1 MSENIPTNQGLKEH
15 ELGLSTVVFIMYC
28 LVAGGAFGIEEMIS
42 ASGPGLTLLMLVVL
56 PFIWAGPQAL
66 VSAEL
71 GSAIPEAGGFY
82 KWVQRGLGEFW
93 AFQAGWCRTVSS
105 YLDNTIYVV
114 LAVSYLGLILN
125 LSAVEAYLCKAAI
138 IVFFTY
144 INLRGIKEVGRL
156 STFFSLSVMT
166 AFAFVAVVG
175 FLNWNQSPFTP
186 FDHPEKSLFAS
197 IGASLA
203 IGMWCYSGY
212 TSMSTLA
219 AEIKDKT
226 LIPRGLL
233 ILLPLSALSYILPT
247 MAGLAALGSWD
258 MWSTGGGVSYGNV
271 AALAGDVFF
280 PVFIGVAILAN
291 LSIFNSYIISI
302 SRCFFSMAEDNLAP
316 RSLVKLS
323 KSHSV
328 PYIGVLS
335 LGVFCLFACTFDF
348 TILVTVSVILL
359 MVDYVLVW
367 IAGIRLRQNEPDMPR
382 PFRIPVGTV
391 GFILIVTP
399 GISIALISLFLNGAD
414 YFLGGMFGL
423 ISSPL
428 MYYIFKLKYGGLTA
442 NDAEKN
448 PVNPKTKLA
457 YGDLYRMA
465 SIFGLFA
472 LMGFVGGYV
481 FFPWYEGAWGAEF
494 YAESYGYENAFAL
507 ILDGILLTSYVFS
520 GAALILIMLAR
531 KLEPKAVRIL

>member
-1 MSENIPTNQGLKEH
+1 
-15 ELGLSTVVFIMYC
+15 
-28 LVAGGAFGIEEMIS
+28 
-42 ASGPGLTLLMLVVL
+42 MLVVL

-71 GSAIPEAGGFY
+71 GSAIPVAGGFY

-114 LAVSYLGLILN
+114 LAVSYLGML
-125 LSAVEAYLCKAAI
+125 LSLTAVEAYLCKAAI

-144 INLRGIKEVGRL
+144 INLCGIKEVGKL
-156 STFFSLSVMT
+156 STFFSLTVMI

-175 FLNWNQSPFTP
+175 FVNWNQNPITP
-186 FDHPEKSLFAS
+186 FSHPDKSLFSS

-203 IGMWCYSGY
+203 IGMWSYSGY

-226 LIPRGLL
+226 LIPKGLL
-233 ILLPLSALSYILPT
+233 ILLPLSALTYILPT
-247 MAGLAALGSWD
+247 VAGLAAVGHWD
-258 MWSTGGGVSYGNV
+258 MWSAGGGMSYSNV

-280 PVFIGVAILAN
+280 PIFIGVAILAN

-302 SRCFFSMAEDNLAP
+302 SRCFYSMAEDNLVP
-316 RSLVKLS
+316 KSLVKLS

-328 PYIGVLS
+328 PYVGVVS

-348 TILVTVSVILL
+348 TILVTVSVMLL

-367 IAGIRLRQNEPDMPR
+367 IAGIKLRQNEPNMVR
-382 PFRIPVGTV
+382 PFNIAVGTR
-391 GFILIVTP
+391 GYILIVAP
-399 GISIALISLFLNGAD
+399 GITIAVISLFLNGTD

-423 ISSPL
+423 VSSPV
-428 MYYIFKLKYGGLTA
+428 MYYIFKLKYGGLA
-442 NDAEKN
+442 VNDAEKY
-448 PVNPKTKLA
+448 PINPKTKLA
-457 YGDLYRMA
+457 FGDLYRIA

-472 LMGFVGGYV
+472 LLGFVGGYL
-481 FFPWYEGAWGAEF
+481 FFPWYEGAWGAEY
-494 YAESYGYENAFAL
+494 YAESYGYENAFANLLGGIKLTAFGFSGLAL
-507 ILDGILLTSYVFS
+507 IVSHHCLRGRESRGLCGRVRPWRRVY
-520 GAALILIMLAR
+520 GAALRRVGVGRRAPGSPSR
-531 KLEPKAVRIL
+531 NRTSAGP

>member
-1 MSENIPTNQGLKEH
+1 MSEVLPPKQGLIEH
-15 ELGLSTVVFIMYC
+15 KIRLSTVVFIMYC

-114 LAVSYLGLILN
+114 LAISYLGMILP

-144 INLRGIKEVGRL
+144 INLRGIKEVGWF

-175 FLNWNQSPFTP
+175 FINWNESPITP
-186 FDHPEKSLFAS
+186 FFHPEKTLFGS

-226 LIPRGLL
+226 LIPKGLL

-247 MAGLAALGSWD
+247 MGGLAALGSWD
-258 MWSTGGGVSYGNV
+258 MWAAGGGISYGNV
-271 AALAGDVFF
+271 AALAGDVFL
-280 PVFIGVAILAN
+280 PVFVGVAILAN
-291 LSIFNSYIISI
+291 LSIYNSYIISI

-323 KSHSV
+323 KSHHV

-335 LGVFCLFACTFDF
+335 QGVFCLFACTFDF
-348 TILVTVSVILL
+348 TILVTVSVMLL

-367 IAGIRLRQNEPDMPR
+367 LAGIRLRQYEPDMPR
-382 PFRIPVGTV
+382 PFRIRAGTA

-399 GISIALISLFLNGAD
+399 GISIAAISLFLNGTD

-423 ISSPL
+423 ISSPI
-428 MYYIFKLKYGGLTA
+428 MYYIWKRKYGGMTA
-442 NDAEKN
+442 HDAEKY
-448 PVNPKTKLA
+448 PVNPRTKLVH
-457 YGDLYRMA
+457 GDLYRMA
-465 SIFGLFA
+465 STFGLFA
-472 LMGFVGGYV
+472 LMGFVGAYL
-481 FFPWYEGAWGAEF
+481 FFPWYEGAWGPEY
-494 YAESYGYENAFAL
+494 YAETYGYENAFAL
-507 ILDGILLTSYVFS
+507 ILDGIKLTSYVFS
-520 GAALILIMLAR
+520 GAALILIMFAR
-531 KLEPKAVRIL
+531 KLEPRATRLL

>member
-1 MSENIPTNQGLKEH
+1 MSETTAPKQSLKEH
-15 ELGLSTVVFIMYC
+15 NIKLSTVVFIMYC

-42 ASGPGLTLLMLVVL
+42 ASGPGLTLLMLIVL

-114 LAVSYLGLILN
+114 LAVSYLGMLLP
-125 LSAVEAYLCKAAI
+125 LTAVEAYLCKAAI

-144 INLRGIKEVGRL
+144 INLCGIKEVGKL
-156 STFFSLSVMT
+156 STFFSLTVMI

-175 FLNWNQSPFTP
+175 FINWNQNPITP
-186 FDHPEKSLFAS
+186 FSHPEQSLFSS

-203 IGMWCYSGY
+203 IGMWGYSGY

-219 AEIKDKT
+219 AEIKDKS
-226 LIPRGLL
+226 LIPKGLL
-233 ILLPLSALSYILPT
+233 LLLPLSALTYILPT
-247 MAGLAALGSWD
+247 VAGLAAVGQWD
-258 MWSTGGGVSYGNV
+258 MWSTSGGMSYGNV

-280 PVFIGVAILAN
+280 PIFIGVAILAN

-316 RSLVKLS
+316 KSLVKLN
-323 KSHSV
+323 KKHSV

-367 IAGIRLRQNEPDMPR
+367 IAGIRLRQNEPEMPR
-382 PFRIPVGTV
+382 PFKIPVGTA
-391 GFILIVTP
+391 GFICIVAP
-399 GISIALISLFLNGAD
+399 GIIIATVSLFLNGTD
-414 YFLGGMFGL
+414 YFLGGMIGL

-428 MYYIFKLKYGGLTA
+428 MYFIFKRKYGGLTA
-442 NDAEKN
+442 NN
-448 PVNPKTKLA
+448 PTKHPINPKTQLA
-457 YGDLYRMA
+457 YGDLYRIA
-465 SIFGLFA
+465 SILGLFA
-472 LMGFVGGYV
+472 LLGFIGGYL
-481 FFPWYEGAWGAEF
+481 FFPWYEGTWGVEY
-494 YAESYGYENAFAL
+494 YANTYGYDNAFAFIINGIKITSFIFGGFAL
-507 ILDGILLTSYVFS
+507 ILAF
-520 GAALILIMLAR
+520 AAT
-531 KLEPKAVRIL
+531 KLEPPNTKIL

>member
-1 MSENIPTNQGLKEH
+1 MSETTAPKQGLKEH
-15 ELGLSTVVFIMYC
+15 NIKLSTVVFIMYC

-42 ASGPGLTLLMLVVL
+42 ASGPGLTLLMLIVL

-114 LAVSYLGLILN
+114 LAVSYLGMLLP
-125 LSAVEAYLCKAAI
+125 LTAVEAYLCKAAI

-144 INLRGIKEVGRL
+144 INLCGIKEVGKL
-156 STFFSLSVMT
+156 STFFSLTVMI

-175 FLNWNQSPFTP
+175 FINWNQNPITP
-186 FDHPEKSLFAS
+186 FSHPEQSLFSS

-203 IGMWCYSGY
+203 IGMWGYSGY

-219 AEIKDKT
+219 AEIKDKS
-226 LIPRGLL
+226 LIPKGLL
-233 ILLPLSALSYILPT
+233 LLLPLSALTYILPT
-247 MAGLAALGSWD
+247 VAGLAAVGQWD
-258 MWSTGGGVSYGNV
+258 MWSTSGGMSYGNV

-280 PVFIGVAILAN
+280 PIFIGVAILAN

-316 RSLVKLS
+316 KSLVKLN
-323 KSHSV
+323 KKHSV

-367 IAGIRLRQNEPDMPR
+367 IAGIRLRQNEPEMPR
-382 PFRIPVGTV
+382 PFKIPVGTA
-391 GFILIVTP
+391 GFICIVAP
-399 GISIALISLFLNGAD
+399 GIIIATVSLFLNGTD
-414 YFLGGMFGL
+414 YFLGGMIGL

-428 MYYIFKLKYGGLTA
+428 MYFIFKRKYGGLTA
-442 NDAEKN
+442 NN
-448 PVNPKTKLA
+448 PTKHPINPKTQLA
-457 YGDLYRMA
+457 YGDLYRIA
-465 SIFGLFA
+465 SILGLFA
-472 LMGFVGGYV
+472 LLGFIGGYL
-481 FFPWYEGAWGAEF
+481 FFPWYEGTWGVEY
-494 YAESYGYENAFAL
+494 YANTYGYDNAFAFIINGIKITSFIFGGFAL
-507 ILDGILLTSYVFS
+507 ILAF
-520 GAALILIMLAR
+520 AAT
-531 KLEPKAVRIL
+531 KLEPPNTKIL

>member
-1 MSENIPTNQGLKEH
+1 MSELTPTNQGLKEH
-15 ELGLSTVVFIMYC
+15 KISLATVVFIMYC

-42 ASGPGLTLLMLVVL
+42 ATGPGLTLLMLVVL

-93 AFQAGWCRTVSS
+93 AFQAGWCRTISS

-114 LAVSYLGLILN
+114 LAVSYLGMILH

-138 IVFFTY
+138 IIFFTY
-144 INLRGIKEVGRL
+144 INLRGIKDVGRF

-186 FDHPEKSLFAS
+186 FDHPDKSLFAS

-226 LIPRGLL
+226 LIPKGLL
-233 ILLPLSALSYILPT
+233 ILLPLSAVSYILPT
-247 MAGLAALGSWD
+247 MGGLAAVGSWD
-258 MWSTGGGVSYGNV
+258 KWSTGGGVSYGNV
-271 AALAGDVFF
+271 AALAGDIFL
-280 PVFIGVAILAN
+280 PVFVGVAILAN

-316 RSLVKLS
+316 RSLVRLS
-323 KSHSV
+323 KRHSV

-367 IAGIRLRQNEPDMPR
+367 IAGIRLRQYEPDMPR
-382 PFRIPVGTV
+382 PFKIRVGTV

-399 GISIALISLFLNGAD
+399 GISIALISMFLNGAD

-423 ISSPL
+423 ISSPI
-428 MYYIFKLKYGGLTA
+428 MYYIFKLKYGGLAA
-442 NDAEKN
+442 NDAEKY

-457 YGDLYRMA
+457 YGDLYRIA
-465 SIFGLFA
+465 STFGLFA

-481 FFPWYEGAWGAEF
+481 FFPWYEGAWGAEVYF
-494 YAESYGYENAFAL
+494 EAYGNENAFAL
-507 ILDGILLTSYVFS
+507 ILDGIILTSYVFS
-520 GAALILIMLAR
+520 GAAVILTIFAR

>member
-1 MSENIPTNQGLKEH
+1 MSEVLAPKQGLKEH
-15 ELGLSTVVFIMYC
+15 KLKLSTVVFIMYC

-114 LAVSYLGLILN
+114 LAVSYLGMLLP
-125 LSAVEAYLCKAAI
+125 LTAVEAYLCKAVI

-144 INLRGIKEVGRL
+144 INLRGIKDVGRL
-156 STFFSLSVMT
+156 STFFSLSVMI

-175 FLNWNQSPFTP
+175 FINWNQSPIAP
-186 FDHPEKSLFAS
+186 FHHPDQSLFSS

-219 AEIKDKT
+219 AEIEDKT
-226 LIPRGLL
+226 LIPKGLL

-247 MAGLAALGSWD
+247 AAGLAALGSWD
-258 MWSTGGGVSYGNV
+258 MWSTGGGISYGHV

-280 PVFIGVAILAN
+280 PIFIGVAILAN
-291 LSIFNSYIISI
+291 LSIFNAYIISI
-302 SRCFFSMAEDNLAP
+302 SRCFFSMAEDNLVP

-382 PFRIPVGTV
+382 PFKIPVGTV
-391 GFILIVTP
+391 GFILIVMP
-399 GISIALISLFLNGAD
+399 GISIALISLFLNGTD
-414 YFLGGMFGL
+414 YFLGGMFGI

-442 NDAEKN
+442 NDAEKY

-472 LMGFVGGYV
+472 LLGFVGAYV
-481 FFPWYEGAWGAEF
+481 FFPWYEGAWGAEY
-494 YAESYGYENAFAL
+494 YAETYGYENAFSL
-507 ILDGILLTSYVFS
+507 ILDGIKLTSYVFS
-520 GAALILIMLAR
+520 GAALVLIVLAR
-531 KLEPKAVRIL
+531 KLEPKAVNIF

>member
-1 MSENIPTNQGLKEH
+1 MSEVLAPKQGLKEH
-15 ELGLSTVVFIMYC
+15 KLKLSTVVFIMYC

-114 LAVSYLGLILN
+114 LAVSYLGMLLP
-125 LSAVEAYLCKAAI
+125 LTAVEAYLCKAVI

-144 INLRGIKEVGRL
+144 INLRGIKDVGRL
-156 STFFSLSVMT
+156 STFFSLSVMI

-175 FLNWNQSPFTP
+175 FINWNQSPIAP
-186 FDHPEKSLFAS
+186 FHHPDQSLFSS

-219 AEIKDKT
+219 AEIEDKT
-226 LIPRGLL
+226 LIPKGLL

-247 MAGLAALGSWD
+247 AAGLAALGSWD
-258 MWSTGGGVSYGNV
+258 MWSTGGGVSYGHV

-280 PVFIGVAILAN
+280 PLFIGVAILAN
-291 LSIFNSYIISI
+291 LSIFNAYIISI
-302 SRCFFSMAEDNLAP
+302 SRCFFSMAEDNLVP

-382 PFRIPVGTV
+382 PFKIPVGTA

-399 GISIALISLFLNGAD
+399 GISIAVISLFLNGTD
-414 YFLGGMFGL
+414 YFLGGMFGI

-442 NDAEKN
+442 NDAEKY

-472 LMGFVGGYV
+472 LLGFVGAYV
-481 FFPWYEGAWGAEF
+481 FFPWYEGAWGAEY
-494 YAESYGYENAFAL
+494 YAETYGYENAFSL
-507 ILDGILLTSYVFS
+507 ILDGIKLTSYVFS
-520 GAALILIMLAR
+520 GAALVLIVLAR
-531 KLEPKAVRIL
+531 KLEPKAVNIF

>member
-1 MSENIPTNQGLKEH
+1 MSEVITTKQGLIEH
-15 ELGLSTVVFIMYC
+15 KIRLSTVVFIMYC

-42 ASGPGLTLLMLVVL
+42 ASGPGLTLLMLAVL
-56 PFIWAGPQAL
+56 PIIWAGPQAL

-114 LAVSYLGLILN
+114 LAVSYLGLVLP
-125 LSAVEAYLCKAAI
+125 LSAVEAYLCKAVI
-138 IVFFTY
+138 IIFFTY
-144 INLRGIKEVGRL
+144 VNLRGIKEVGWL

-175 FLNWNQSPFTP
+175 FLNWNQSPVTP
-186 FDHPEKSLFAS
+186 FHDPDKSLFGS

-203 IGMWCYSGY
+203 IGIWCYSGY

-219 AEIKDKT
+219 AEVEDKS
-226 LIPRGLL
+226 LIPKGLL

-247 MAGLAALGSWD
+247 MGGLAALGQWD
-258 MWSTGGGVSYGNV
+258 MWSTGGGVSYGDV
-271 AALAGDVFF
+271 AALAGDIFL
-280 PVFIGVAILAN
+280 PVFVVVAIMAN

-316 RSLVKLS
+316 RSLTKLS

-348 TILVTVSVILL
+348 TILVTVSVMLL
-359 MVDYVLVW
+359 MVDYILVW
-367 IAGIRLRQNEPDMPR
+367 LAGIRLRQYEPDMPR
-382 PFRIPVGTV
+382 PFRIRVGTM
-391 GFILIVTP
+391 GFILIVSP
-399 GISIALISLFLNGAD
+399 GIIIAVIALFLNGTD

-423 ISSPL
+423 ISSPI
-428 MYYIFKLKYGGLTA
+428 MYYIWKLKYGGLTV
-442 NDAEKN
+442 NDAEKY
-448 PVNPKTKLA
+448 PVNPRTRMA

-472 LMGFVGGYV
+472 LLGFVGGYV
-481 FFPWYEGAWGAEF
+481 FFPWYEGAWAAEY
-494 YAESYGYENAFAL
+494 YAETYAHENAFAL
-507 ILDGILLTSYVFS
+507 MLDGIILTSYVFA
-520 GAALILIMLAR
+520 GVALVLAMLAR
-531 KLEPKAVRIL
+531 KLEPETTRIL

>member
-1 MSENIPTNQGLKEH
+1 MSEVKTPKQGLIEH
-15 ELGLSTVVFIMYC
+15 KIGLSTVVFIMYC

-114 LAVSYLGLILN
+114 LAVSYLGMIVELTT
-125 LSAVEAYLCKAAI
+125 VEAYLCKAAI

-144 INLRGIKEVGRL
+144 INLRGIKEVGML
-156 STFFSLSVMT
+156 STFFSLSVMA

-175 FLNWNQSPFTP
+175 FLNWNQSPFIP
-186 FDHPEKSLFAS
+186 FDHPDKSLFAS

-226 LIPRGLL
+226 LIPKGLL
-233 ILLPLSALSYILPT
+233 ILLPLSTLSYILPT
-247 MAGLAALGSWD
+247 MGGLAALGNWD
-258 MWSTGGGVSYGNV
+258 KWSAGGGISYGNV
-271 AALAGDVFF
+271 AALAGDVFL
-280 PVFIGVAILAN
+280 PVFVGVAILAN

-302 SRCFFSMAEDNLAP
+302 SRCFFSMAEDNLSP
-316 RSLVKLS
+316 KSLVKLS

-328 PYIGVLS
+328 PYVGVLS

-367 IAGIRLRQNEPDMPR
+367 IAGIRLRQYEPDMPR

-399 GISIALISLFLNGAD
+399 GISIAAISLFLNGTD
-414 YFLGGMFGL
+414 YFLGGMLGL
-423 ISSPL
+423 VSSPV
-428 MYYIFKLKYGGLTA
+428 MYCVFKLKYGGMTI
-442 NDAEKN
+442 NDAEKY
-448 PVNPKTKLA
+448 PLNPKTKMA
-457 YGDLYRMA
+457 YGDLYRIA
-465 SIFGLFA
+465 STFGLFA
-472 LMGFVGGYV
+472 ILGFVGSYL
-481 FFPWYEGAWGAEF
+481 FFPWYEGAWAVEY
-494 YAESYGYENAFAL
+494 YAESYGHENAFGL
-507 ILDGILLTSYVFS
+507 ILDGIKMTSFVF
-520 GAALILIMLAR
+520 LVITLVLIMFAR
-531 KLEPKAVRIL
+531 KLETKAVRIL

>member
-1 MSENIPTNQGLKEH
+1 MSEDIAPKQGLVEH
-15 ELGLSTVVFIMYC
+15 KISLTTVVFIMYC

-114 LAVSYLGLILN
+114 LAVSYLGIVVE
-125 LSAVEAYLCKAAI
+125 LSVVEAYLCKAAI

-226 LIPRGLL
+226 LIPKGLL

-247 MAGLAALGSWD
+247 MGGLAALGSWD
-258 MWSTGGGVSYGNV
+258 QWSTGGGVSYGNV
-271 AALAGDVFF
+271 AALAGDVFL
-280 PVFIGVAILAN
+280 PVFAVVAILAN

-316 RSLVKLS
+316 KSLVKLS

-367 IAGIRLRQNEPDMPR
+367 IAGIRLRQYEPDMPR

-399 GISIALISLFLNGAD
+399 GISIAAISLFLNGTD
-414 YFLGGMFGL
+414 YFLGGMLGL
-423 ISSPL
+423 VSSPV
-428 MYYIFKLKYGGLTA
+428 MYCVYKLKYGGMTV
-442 NDAEKN
+442 NDAEKYPIN
-448 PVNPKTKLA
+448 PNTKLA
-457 YGDLYRMA
+457 YGDLYRIA
-465 SIFGLFA
+465 STFGLFA
-472 LMGFVGGYV
+472 ILGFVGAYI
-481 FFPWYEGAWGAEF
+481 FFPWYEGAWGVEY
-494 YAESYGYENAFAL
+494 YAEAYGHENAFAL
-507 ILDGILLTSYVFS
+507 ILDGIKLSSFIFS
-520 GAALILIMLAR
+520 GTTLVLIVIAR
-531 KLEPKAVRIL
+531 KLETKVVRIL